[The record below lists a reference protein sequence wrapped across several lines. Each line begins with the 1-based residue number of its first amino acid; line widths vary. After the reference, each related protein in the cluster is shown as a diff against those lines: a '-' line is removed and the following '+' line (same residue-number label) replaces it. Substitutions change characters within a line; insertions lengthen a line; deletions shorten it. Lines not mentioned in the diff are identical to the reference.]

1 MASSNTGW
9 EAFGEHAYRFESPDI
24 VHIRNVGD
32 ISRGDMQCMFETIL
46 GGVAQAGGRV
56 FWLADITRMGHV
68 CPEARKLAIESDVT
82 KNLRG
87 TAIYGGNFQQRAI
100 SNLAIKAARV
110 LNPKQIAT
118 PFKFLATEAE
128 ARAYIEAIRRN
139 VQGT

>member
-1 MASSNTGW
+1 MALSNTDW
-9 EAFGEHAYRFESPDI
+9 ETFGEHVVRFEAPDI

-32 ISRGDMQCMFETIL
+32 IALEDMQRMFEAIL

-68 CPEARKLAIESDVT
+68 RAEARKLAIESDIT
-82 KNLRG
+82 KNLLG

-110 LNPKQIAT
+110 LNPKSVAT

-128 ARAYIEAIRRN
+128 ARAYVEAIRRN